1 MIVSYPAVRSVAGW
15 SRLARS
21 SASHSR
27 DHLSV
32 KVIYFMLNEA
42 SRQSFRHNDLFRS
55 VAGNESDGND
65 LIALDRELD
74 RSHADRHAAFGA
86 AHNLLSALYDFRVYQ
101 DEEAV
106 EQLRI
111 DYDHPDMLTNLWC
124 RQRGTA
130 AAYPSSEQIVYY
142 RLDLWCELE
151 AFARQADDRHGD
163 LSEPLIGHLDDSAD
177 HGKV

>member
-1 MIVSYPAVRSVAGW
+1 
-15 SRLARS
+15 
-21 SASHSR
+21 
-27 DHLSV
+27 
-32 KVIYFMLNEA
+32 
-42 SRQSFRHNDLFRS
+42 
-55 VAGNESDGND
+55 
-65 LIALDRELD
+65 
-74 RSHADRHAAFGA
+74 
-86 AHNLLSALYDFRVYQ
+86 
-101 DEEAV
+101 
-106 EQLRI
+106 
-111 DYDHPDMLTNLWC
+111 MLTNLWC